1 MSGQMSK
8 VKNVPTFL
16 QPNTVVS
23 SRAAIFDDQFN
34 NNVKQS
40 NRSSHS
46 GNRKDQHP
54 EEEED
59 DSEDDEA
66 SKVILAKLYGQLQGS
81 IEIKDA
87 DIAQPKRI
95 MSIDSD
101 VSQGENSG
109 VGQVDDNEAEDDDGV
124 MEFRLFATQDTP
136 TAIIL
141 KQKEPEILYVHRDR
155 ADLDESPESER
166 MKHIS
171 EAVIDVA
178 TILQQSKV
186 PWERSFFAHKVIQV
200 NSKGLIASEIT
211 KKVKKSKRKRE
222 WEKKLKAGLIDQA
235 TIEATARKVK
245 VSESWGQE
253 PHLVRKGLDT
263 GTIFN
268 GFRGGRGNRGMAG
281 VRGRGMRG
289 GRGGR
294 GGGRGGYLGTDRA
307 PYSKDN
313 NEKDGNAPIRD
324 KRKFESSSG
333 STHHAAKKSKT
344 EKTDSSIPPNGST
357 IEETKVKTKITEG
370 TNSTTQKSKAP
381 EKQATASSL
390 ASKPNEA
397 KSALPPKKAK
407 AKPVSKLDNIMAIL
421 TGK

>member
-1 MSGQMSK
+1 MSGQTSK

-34 NNVKQS
+34 NNTKRN
-40 NRSSHS
+40 NRNSHS
-46 GNRKDQHP
+46 GKGKDQHP
-54 EEEED
+54 EEEEN

-66 SKVILAKLYGQLQGS
+66 SKAILAKLYGQLQGS

-87 DIAQPKRI
+87 DIAKSKRS

-101 VSQGENSG
+101 VSQDESSG
-109 VGQVDDNEAEDDDGV
+109 AEQVDDNEAEDDDGV

-136 TAIIL
+136 TTILL

-171 EAVIDVA
+171 EAAIDVT
-178 TILQQSKV
+178 TILQQSKM

-200 NSKGLIASEIT
+200 NSNGLIASEIT

-235 TIEATARKVK
+235 TIEATTRKVK

-253 PHLVRKGLDT
+253 PHLVRKGLDK

-281 VRGRGMRG
+281 ARGRGM
-289 GRGGR
+289 RGGR
-294 GGGRGGYLGTDRA
+294 GGGRGGYLGADRA

-313 NEKDGNAPIRD
+313 SEKKDGNAPILG
-324 KRKFESSSG
+324 KRKFEISSG
-333 STHHAAKKSKT
+333 STHHTAKKSKAEST
-344 EKTDSSIPPNGST
+344 GSSIASNGST
-357 IEETKVKTKITEG
+357 IEETKVKTKSTEG
-370 TNSTTQKSKAP
+370 TSSTTQKSKAP
-381 EKQATASSL
+381 EQQTPASSL

-397 KSALPPKKAK
+397 RSALPPKKAK